1 MAFLLALHEKMRLT
15 RRKNQLI
22 LRQSRNSSKKE
33 RITKRIEN
41 VQKMYSKKIANI
53 DAQAKQAQSSF
64 SVWLNNQM
72 GLGTQGLNPF
82 GFGAMGG
89 ISQFVMMGM
98 AQWAAN
104 GSKNK
109 DGETTFSADDAAR
122 VWAAAQSGGG
132 FTENI
137 DETTKKPVEGAEY
150 KAADGTTIS
159 KTDYEA
165 YRAAMSNVQ
174 NMQQM
179 AQYQNNMMTQ
189 QYQTNISI
197 WTEAAKEEL
206 EAEQDAALAPLNEL
220 DTELDLEQQSIDT
233 QLADVKARLESFDA
247 LVKDEIKNSA
257 PTFGLG

>member
-22 LRQSRNSSKKE
+22 LRQTRNSSKKE

-72 GLGTQGLNPF
+72 GLGTGGLNPF
-82 GFGAMGG
+82 GFGALGG
-89 ISQFVMMGM
+89 MSQFVMNGM

-104 GSKNK
+104 GSKDK
-109 DGETTFSADDAAR
+109 DGNQTVSAADATKI
-122 VWAAAQSGGG
+122 WAAAQSGG
-132 FTENI
+132 FIQNI
-137 DETTKKPVEGAEY
+137 GEDGKPVAGAEY
-150 KAADGTTIS
+150 KAPDGTTIT
-159 KTDYEA
+159 KEQYQA
-165 YRAAMSNVQ
+165 YQAAMSQVQ
-174 NMQQM
+174 GMQQM

-197 WTEAAKEEL
+197 WQEAAKEEL

>member
-22 LRQSRNSSKKE
+22 LRQTRNSSKKE

-72 GLGTQGLNPF
+72 GLGTGGLNPF
-82 GFGAMGG
+82 GFGALGG
-89 ISQFVMMGM
+89 MSQFVMNGM

-104 GSKNK
+104 GSKDK
-109 DGETTFSADDAAR
+109 DGNQTVSAADATMI
-122 VWAAAQSGGG
+122 WAAAQTGGG

-137 DETTKKPVEGAEY
+137 DETTKKPVAGAEY
-150 KAADGTTIS
+150 KAADGTTIT
-159 KTDYEA
+159 KEQYQA
-165 YRAAMSNVQ
+165 YQAAMSQVQ
-174 NMQQM
+174 GMQQM

-197 WTEAAKEEL
+197 WQEAAKEEL

-220 DTELDLEQQSIDT
+220 DTELDLEATSIQA
-233 QLADVKARLESFDA
+233 QLDYVREA
-247 LVKDEIKNSA
+247 LKNYTDLAKEEIQDSA
-257 PTFGLG
+257 PKFGLG